1 MALKTNRKCTVCG
14 KVFNILEN
22 DYIFYKNG
30 MAEVGCYKDY
40 KINKGK
46 TEEIVNIEIEEMLD
60 VAKKDKEERIQKEI
74 EKERNKARAKSKEL
88 NRKKN
93 LGNLID
99 YFTNTY
105 NITYYPKFFYTKLA
119 EINNGNYK
127 GITEGIPYDDL
138 LDMFKKKQGY
148 LDKVAFNRSKVGKEI
163 SGISRINYDLA
174 VLISKYDEYLSWKNK
189 QKVIENSVQI
199 QKEDKDKIKIDYK
212 EIKQTK
218 EDTGLDVSD
227 IINDIF

>member
-14 KVFNILEN
+14 EVFNILEN
-22 DYIFYKNG
+22 DYIFFKNG
-30 MAEVGCYKDY
+30 MAEVNCYKDY
-40 KINKGK
+40 KISKGK
-46 TEEIVNIEIEEMLD
+46 TEEIINIEIEEMLD

-99 YFTNTY
+99 YFTSTY

-148 LDKVAFNRSKVGKEI
+148 LDKVAFNKSKVGKELN
-163 SGISRINYDLA
+163 GISRINYDLA

-189 QKVIENSVQI
+189 QKVIENSIQI

-212 EIKQTK
+212 EIRQVK
-218 EDTGLDVSD
+218 EDAGLDVSD